1 MFIREMK
8 PDELQI
14 IIRIYVDTFK
24 ATHKGIVS
32 DTFLNGLSY
41 ENALPRFERM
51 LNHAE
56 HRPFC
61 YVMEGQGNI
70 IGYALAGLA
79 GELPPLY
86 QAYQGEL
93 KTMYVLPA
101 YHRMGIGRSLV
112 RVVAERFQHEQVP
125 SFYVGTFKNNHPGR
139 RFYEALGAQLIEE
152 YLSEI
157 RGEEVMLATYGWTSV
172 YELLQLLNLS
182 FS

>member
-8 PDELQI
+8 PDELRTI
-14 IIRIYVDTFK
+14 IKIYVDTFK
-24 ATHKGIVS
+24 ATHEGVVS
-32 DTFLNGLSY
+32 DAFLNGLSY

-56 HRPFC
+56 RRPFC
-61 YVMEGQGNI
+61 YVAEDQGNV

-86 QAYQGEL
+86 RAYQGEL
-93 KTMYVLPA
+93 KTMYILPA
-101 YHRMGIGRSLV
+101 YHRMGIGRSLL
-112 RVVAERFQHEQVP
+112 RIVAEHFQREQVP
-125 SFYVGTFKNNHPGR
+125 SFYVGTFQNNYSGR

-152 YLSEI
+152 CLSEI

-172 YELLQLLNLS
+172 QELLQLLAPS
-182 FS
+182 PS